1 MRHRRLG
8 GDDGAATTE
17 LVIILPTLLFFIL
30 LIVQLGLYF
39 HAINVASAAAQEGA
53 HEASLSV
60 AGSATPDLAAAIA
73 EGEDTSS
80 DFIQRFAPNLLGGV
94 AVTGQAVD
102 DGEMVRIT
110 VSGDVT
116 QTIVIPGIDFGIAVS
131 ETAESAVE
139 RFRPA
144 GDAPTDT
151 TP

>member
-8 GDDGAATTE
+8 GDGGAATTE

-53 HEASLSV
+53 HEASLSL
-60 AGSATPDLAAAIA
+60 AGSATPDLAAAIDQ
-73 EGEDTSS
+73 GEDTSS
-80 DFIQRFAPNLLGGV
+80 DFIRRFAPRLLAGV

-102 DGEMVRIT
+102 DGEMVRMT
-110 VSGDVT
+110 VSGEVT
-116 QTIVIPGIDFGIAVS
+116 QTIVVPGIDFGIAVS
-131 ETAESAVE
+131 ETAESPVE

-151 TP
+151 SP